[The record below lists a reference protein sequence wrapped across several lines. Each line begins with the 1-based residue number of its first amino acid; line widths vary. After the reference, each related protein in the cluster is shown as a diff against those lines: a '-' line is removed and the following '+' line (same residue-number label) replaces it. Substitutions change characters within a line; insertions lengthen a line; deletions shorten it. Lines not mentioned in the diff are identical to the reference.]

1 MPPPELVDLLV
12 ADLEPVRPAASW
24 RRAMFAW
31 CLVSWAIVSVAILS
45 SGPLRDGL
53 LGELIGSPRLAIEL
67 AFGFAAGLAA
77 IWTGLEFGVPGA
89 PSRPRLLAPPLL
101 LFCGWTLAI
110 GYGLI
115 HPSDPTTMDGRRV
128 HCFIETLLVSLPP
141 FSVALYLLRG
151 RIVFA
156 RAGAGLLVGAA
167 AAAIPALWMH
177 AACTTEPLHALTFH
191 LSPILIIGVLGAILA
206 RRVLPRI

>member
-1 MPPPELVDLLV
+1 MPPSDVIDALV
-12 ADLEPVRPAASW
+12 ADLDPVRPATPW
-24 RRAMFAW
+24 RQAMFAW
-31 CLVSWAIVSVAILS
+31 CVISWVVVGAAVLAG
-45 SGPLRDGL
+45 GPVRDDL
-53 LGELIGSPRLAIEL
+53 LGELIESPRFALEIAL
-67 AFGFAAGLAA
+67 GFAAGLAA

-89 PSRPRLLAPPLL
+89 PSGPRLWAPPLL

-115 HPSDPTTMDGRRV
+115 HPGNAATMDGRRV

-141 FSVALYLLRG
+141 FSAALYLLRG
-151 RIVFA
+151 RVLFA

-177 AACTTEPLHALTFH
+177 VACTIEPLHVLMFH
-191 LSPILIIGVLGAILA
+191 LSPVLIIGLLGASLA
-206 RRVLPRI
+206 HRVLPSL